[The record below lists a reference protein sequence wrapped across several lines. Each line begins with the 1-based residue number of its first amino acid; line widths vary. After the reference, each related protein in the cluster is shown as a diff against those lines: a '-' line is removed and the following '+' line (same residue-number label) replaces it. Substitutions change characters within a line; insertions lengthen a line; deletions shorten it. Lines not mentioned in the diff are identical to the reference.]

1 MTRRQA
7 TQKIY
12 LVHAGHV
19 SMPAAHAS
27 FAALWPEAPIL
38 DLMEGS
44 LAHDVG
50 QDGGLTPAMF
60 RRFELLGNYCVAAGA
75 TAILFTCS
83 AFGEAIERVKRE
95 HAIPVLTPN
104 EALFDEI
111 LLRRDRVALL
121 STFEPTVTALRQE
134 LGQMELAAGERADI
148 DYFVIP
154 RALDVLFA
162 GDKVTHDRLVLEKVD
177 EVAGLGYGA
186 IAFGQFT
193 LSMVAPAARERTTLP
208 ILTTPDCAVRKL
220 RNILEGPA
228 NSASR

>member
-1 MTRRQA
+1 M
-7 TQKIY
+7 
-12 LVHAGHV
+12 
-19 SMPAAHAS
+19 
-27 FAALWPEAPIL
+27 
-38 DLMEGS
+38 
-44 LAHDVG
+44 
-50 QDGGLTPAMF
+50 
-60 RRFELLGNYCVAAGA
+60 
-75 TAILFTCS
+75 
-83 AFGEAIERVKRE
+83 
-95 HAIPVLTPN
+95 LTPN

-134 LGQMELAAGERADI
+134 LGQMELAAGQRADI

-177 EVAGLGYGA
+177 EVAGLGYAA

-228 NSASR
+228 NSAAR

>member
-60 RRFELLGNYCVAAGA
+60 RRFELLGDYCVAAGA

-83 AFGEAIERVKRE
+83 AFGEAIERVKRQ

-134 LGQMELAAGERADI
+134 LGQMELAAGQRADI

-177 EVAGLGYGA
+177 EVAGLGYAA

-228 NSASR
+228 NSAAR

>member
-60 RRFELLGNYCVAAGA
+60 RRFELLGDYCVAAGA

-83 AFGEAIERVKRE
+83 AFGEAIERVKRQ

>member
-1 MTRRQA
+1 MTRRQSA
-7 TQKIY
+7 QKIY

-60 RRFELLGNYCVAAGA
+60 RRFELLGDYCVAAGA

-83 AFGEAIERVKRE
+83 AFGEAIERVKRQ

-134 LGQMELAAGERADI
+134 LGQMELAAGQRADI

-177 EVAGLGYGA
+177 EVAGLGYAA

>member
-1 MTRRQA
+1 MTRRQSA
-7 TQKIY
+7 QKIY

-60 RRFELLGNYCVAAGA
+60 RRFELLGDYCVAAGA

-83 AFGEAIERVKRE
+83 AFGEAIERVKRQ

-134 LGQMELAAGERADI
+134 LGQMELAAGQRADI

-177 EVAGLGYGA
+177 EVAGLGYAA

-228 NSASR
+228 NSAAR

>member
-1 MTRRQA
+1 MTRRQSA
-7 TQKIY
+7 QKIY

-60 RRFELLGNYCVAAGA
+60 RRFKLLGDYCVAAGA

-83 AFGEAIERVKRE
+83 AFGEAIERVKRQ

-134 LGQMELAAGERADI
+134 LGQMELAAGQRADI

-177 EVAGLGYGA
+177 EVAGLGYAA

-228 NSASR
+228 NSAAR

>member
-60 RRFELLGNYCVAAGA
+60 RRFELLGDYCVAAGA

-83 AFGEAIERVKRE
+83 AFGEAIERVKRQ

-177 EVAGLGYGA
+177 EVAGLGYAA

>member
-1 MTRRQA
+1 
-7 TQKIY
+7 
-12 LVHAGHV
+12 
-19 SMPAAHAS
+19 
-27 FAALWPEAPIL
+27 
-38 DLMEGS
+38 
-44 LAHDVG
+44 
-50 QDGGLTPAMF
+50 MF
-60 RRFELLGNYCVAAGA
+60 RRFELLGDYCVAAGA

-83 AFGEAIERVKRE
+83 AFGEAIERVKRQ

-134 LGQMELAAGERADI
+134 LGQMELAAGQRADI

-228 NSASR
+228 NSAAR

>member
-1 MTRRQA
+1 MTRRQSA
-7 TQKIY
+7 QKIY

-60 RRFELLGNYCVAAGA
+60 RRFELLGDYCVAAGA

-83 AFGEAIERVKRE
+83 AFGEAIERVKRQ

-134 LGQMELAAGERADI
+134 LGQMELAAGQRADI

>member
-60 RRFELLGNYCVAAGA
+60 RRFELLGDYCVAAGA

-83 AFGEAIERVKRE
+83 AFGEAIERVKRQ

-111 LLRRDRVALL
+111 LLRHDRVALL

-134 LGQMELAAGERADI
+134 LGQMELAAGQRADI

-228 NSASR
+228 NSGSR

>member
-1 MTRRQA
+1 MTRRQSA
-7 TQKIY
+7 QKIY

-60 RRFELLGNYCVAAGA
+60 RRFELLGDYCVAAGA

-83 AFGEAIERVKRE
+83 AFGEAIERVKRQ

-134 LGQMELAAGERADI
+134 LGQMELAAGQRADI

-228 NSASR
+228 NSAAR

>member
-1 MTRRQA
+1 MTRKQS

-27 FAALWPEAPIL
+27 FTALWPEAPIF

-50 QDGGLTPAMF
+50 QDGGLTPAVF
-60 RRFELLGNYCVAAGA
+60 RRFELLGDYCVAAGA

-83 AFGEAIERVKRE
+83 AFGEAIERVKRQ

-111 LLRRDRVALL
+111 LTRRDRVALL
-121 STFEPTVTALRQE
+121 STFEPTVTALKQE
-134 LGQMELAAGERADI
+134 LGHIERAAGQRADI

-162 GDKVTHDRLVLEKVD
+162 GDQATHDRLVLDKVD
-177 EVAGLGYGA
+177 AVAKLGYSA

-193 LSMVAPAARERTTLP
+193 LSMVAPAARERTALP

-220 RNILEGPA
+220 RNRLEGRT
-228 NSASR
+228 SSGSS

>member
-1 MTRRQA
+1 MTRRQSA
-7 TQKIY
+7 QKIY

-60 RRFELLGNYCVAAGA
+60 RRFELLGDYCVAAGA

-83 AFGEAIERVKRE
+83 AFGEAIERVKRQ

-228 NSASR
+228 NSAAR

>member
-1 MTRRQA
+1 MTHVHPRE
-7 TQKIY
+7 KIY

-60 RRFELLGNYCVAAGA
+60 HRFELLGDYCVAAGA

-83 AFGEAIERVKRE
+83 AFGEAIERVKRQ
-95 HAIPVLTPN
+95 HAIPILTPN
-104 EALFDEI
+104 EALFEEV
-111 LLRRDRVALL
+111 LARSDRVALL
-121 STFEPTVTALRQE
+121 STFEPTVTALKQE
-134 LGQMELAAGERADI
+134 LGQMELVTGRKAKI

-154 RALDVLFA
+154 RALDALFA
-162 GDKVTHDRLVLEKVD
+162 GDKATHDQLVLDKVD
-177 EVAGLGYGA
+177 AVAQQGYGA
-186 IAFGQFT
+186 IVFGQFT
-193 LSMVAPAARERTTLP
+193 MSLVAPAARERTALP

-220 RNILEGPA
+220 RRILEGEA
-228 NSASR
+228 AR